1 MSRFLIVTL
10 PLAGHVN
17 PTIGIARELTAAG
30 HEVAWLGSEMVLR
43 PMLGA
48 DATILPTGS
57 RLYRAQGGQ
66 GAAAV
71 KSLWKSF
78 VVPYTRFVL
87 PAVEQAIQTYQPDVL
102 LVDQHAPAGGIVA
115 DRYGLPW
122 AALVSSAMELTRPFR
137 ALPKVEEWV
146 AEQIDR
152 IWTGAGVP
160 PEQRYDLRFS
170 PHLVIALTSPVL
182 TGPVEFADHYA
193 LVGPIL
199 ADRPPSRDF
208 PWHRLDA
215 SRRLVLVALGTL
227 QPDHVTAFYPRVAEA
242 LGRLGDRVQGVIATS
257 PATLPDPPPNVVL
270 APWVPM
276 LELLPRVDA
285 VVCHGGMN
293 TVCETLAH
301 GVPLAIGPL
310 INDQPVTANQVVAAG
325 AGIRYRLRRITVDG
339 LQEMITALLDDPSY
353 RAGAGRVRDDF
364 IAAGGAKT
372 AADRLVRLVR
382 PESAAKPSPVPQ
394 RHGTLA

>member
-1 MSRFLIVTL
+1 MSRYLIITL

-17 PTIGIARELTAAG
+17 PTIGIARELVARG
-30 HEVAWLGSEMVLR
+30 HEVAWVGSEMVLR
-43 PMLGA
+43 PMLGP

-78 VVPYTRFVL
+78 VVPYARFVL
-87 PAVEQAIQTYQPDVL
+87 PAVEKAVHTYQPDVL

-115 DRYGLPW
+115 DRHGLPW
-122 AALVSSAMELTRPFR
+122 AALVSSSMELTRPFA

-146 AEQIDR
+146 AAQVEKV
-152 IWTGAGVP
+152 WTEAGVP
-160 PEQRYDLRFS
+160 AEQRYDLRFS
-170 PHLVIALTSPVL
+170 PHLVIALTSPAL
-182 TGPVEFADHYA
+182 TGPVRFPDHYA

-199 ADRPPSRDF
+199 ADRPPTREF
-208 PWHRLDA
+208 PWDRLDPD
-215 SRRLVLVALGTL
+215 RRKVLVCLGTL
-227 QPDHVTAFYPRVAEA
+227 QPEHVTAFYPRAAAA
-242 LGRLGDRVQGVIATS
+242 LAGLPGVQGIIAAG
-257 PATLPDPPPNVVL
+257 PQMLPDPPANVLV

-301 GVPLAIGPL
+301 GVPLAMGPL

-325 AGIRYRLRRITVDG
+325 AGIRILLRRIRPDELRAVVT
-339 LQEMITALLDDPSY
+339 TLLDDPAY
-353 RAGAGRVRDDF
+353 RAAAERVRDDF
-364 IAAGGAKT
+364 AAAGGART
-372 AADRLVRLVR
+372 AAERLERLAHPGTDQKSHVV
-382 PESAAKPSPVPQ
+382 PERQ
-394 RHGTLA
+394 DTLA